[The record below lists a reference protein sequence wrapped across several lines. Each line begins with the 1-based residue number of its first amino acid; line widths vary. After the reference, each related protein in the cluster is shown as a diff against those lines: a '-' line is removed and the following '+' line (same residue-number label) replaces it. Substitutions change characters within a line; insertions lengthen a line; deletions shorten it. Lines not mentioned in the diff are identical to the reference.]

1 MPAALSRRAFAGLVA
16 CACLPAA
23 AALAQSPA
31 PSPTGRYIC
40 PPCGC
45 SNDEKVF
52 DKPGV
57 CPDPACAMTLI
68 AAPEPAQP
76 APPQPTAPTPR

>member
-1 MPAALSRRAFAGLVA
+1 MALLTRRAFAAFAA

-23 AALAQSPA
+23 ALAQA
-31 PSPTGRYIC
+31 PDAAPRFVC

-45 SNDEKVF
+45 GNDGKVF

-57 CPDPACAMTLI
+57 CSDPACGMTLV
-68 AAPEPAQP
+68 AAPVET
-76 APPQPTAPTPR
+76 PPKPSTRADGR

>member
-1 MPAALSRRAFAGLVA
+1 MALLTRRAFAALAA

-23 AALAQSPA
+23 AAAQDPPA
-31 PSPTGRYIC
+31 GGKYVC

-45 SNDEKVF
+45 SNDGKVF

-57 CPDPACAMTLI
+57 CPDPACGMALI
-68 AAPEPAQP
+68 AAPAEPKPQAP
-76 APPQPTAPTPR
+76 APSVP